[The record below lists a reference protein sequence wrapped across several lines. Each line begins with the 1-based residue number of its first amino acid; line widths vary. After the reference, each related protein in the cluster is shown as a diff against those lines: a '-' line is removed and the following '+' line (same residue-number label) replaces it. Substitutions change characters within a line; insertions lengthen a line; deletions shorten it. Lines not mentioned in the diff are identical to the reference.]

1 MRVEPADLE
10 GLVRLT
16 VGGAAAEDTTQI
28 GWGHPVLALGREAVV
43 GYTEE
48 AFYFDLDADFF
59 EGFADGAGFEGLEV
73 VEFAADDAPVPG
85 FGRKFAEGQEDTAS
99 CVG

>member
-10 GLVRLT
+10 GLVWLA
-16 VGGAAAEDTTQI
+16 VGGATAEDTAQI
-28 GWGHPVLALGREAVV
+28 GWGDPVLALGREAVV
-43 GYTEE
+43 GYAEQ

-59 EGFADGAGFEGLEV
+59 EGFADGAGLEGLEV
-73 VEFAADDAPVPG
+73 VEFAADDAPAAG
-85 FGRKFAEGQEDTAS
+85 FGRKLAEGQEDTAS